1 MANTTNHVAKK
12 ISRHDVEEDL
22 IKQIA
27 LNNPITLD
35 DLDPELRKS
44 VLTWGAPSGAA
55 YDDSDLRKRVVQLES
70 NMAVNTVHDNQIDKD
85 IIDINDRINK
95 NKNDIAQK
103 ADKTEIRSN
112 TDPIQIT
119 DLSSDLQDKI
129 NYSYG
134 YYQAVVPDGLSGN
147 VNASDLATVNA
158 LLAKLQNTKADK
170 TAIDGCRQ
178 KSDSIT
184 VSDMDSYCADAIN
197 AASGVNAALDNK
209 ANKSDLSS
217 YRQTSLLIGENDL
230 ESALRN
236 KIDKSY
242 SMVDNVDAAVTS
254 IVETKTESLRD
265 DFKDSIIGNTNYYL
279 QLDPS
284 AGDNDPL
291 SGMPYRR
298 QLVIRAGHSSTS
310 DPLYDTYTV
319 ADILTWIIRDVAGIQ
334 YDEGVIDK
342 ATQINICNFVDS
354 QGDKTFRHYD
364 SKRDSMSGSSLGIPH
379 KSFTLTEAIGYIL
392 NVIATMK
399 SNSSILESNVTNL
412 QANINSLQS
421 DVSSLRSRLSAL
433 ESSMNTV
440 KSDISSVK
448 SDISSMKSD
457 INSLK
462 SGGASS

>member
-1 MANTTNHVAKK
+1 M
-12 ISRHDVEEDL
+12 
-22 IKQIA
+22 
-27 LNNPITLD
+27 
-35 DLDPELRKS
+35 
-44 VLTWGAPSGAA
+44 
-55 YDDSDLRKRVVQLES
+55 
-70 NMAVNTVHDNQIDKD
+70 
-85 IIDINDRINK
+85 
-95 NKNDIAQK
+95 
-103 ADKTEIRSN
+103 
-112 TDPIQIT
+112 
-119 DLSSDLQDKI
+119 
-129 NYSYG
+129 
-134 YYQAVVPDGLSGN
+134 
-147 VNASDLATVNA
+147 
-158 LLAKLQNTKADK
+158 
-170 TAIDGCRQ
+170 
-178 KSDSIT
+178 
-184 VSDMDSYCADAIN
+184 
-197 AASGVNAALDNK
+197 
-209 ANKSDLSS
+209 
-217 YRQTSLLIGENDL
+217 
-230 ESALRN
+230 
-236 KIDKSY
+236 
-242 SMVDNVDAAVTS
+242 
-254 IVETKTESLRD
+254 
-265 DFKDSIIGNTNYYL
+265 
-279 QLDPS
+279 DPS

-298 QLVIRAGHSSTS
+298 QLVIRAGHSSAS

-399 SNSSILESNVTNL
+399 SNSSILES
-412 QANINSLQS
+412 

-448 SDISSMKSD
+448 SDISSVKSDISSMKSD